1 MMPWRYVEN
10 IIEHKYNTLK
20 NYLYFMDCICS
31 GIVDMNVFHAL
42 HGYDYLP
49 LMSIS
54 TPTSKVANVNPR
66 VVDM

>member
-1 MMPWRYVEN
+1 
-10 IIEHKYNTLK
+10 
-20 NYLYFMDCICS
+20 MDCIYS

-42 HGYDYLP
+42 HGHDYLP
-49 LMSIS
+49 LMSTS

>member
-1 MMPWRYVEN
+1 
-10 IIEHKYNTLK
+10 LK
-20 NYLYFMDCICS
+20 KYLYLVDCIYS

-42 HGYDYLP
+42 NGYDYIP

-54 TPTSKVANVNPR
+54 TLSSKVANVNPR